1 MPDNLTVQG
10 PPSGQFRFDFDATRD
25 DSLSGQ
31 GSNLKSLFE
40 GRDLRV
46 IEDSPAVSAMA
57 RLLGPVARRLPTLVP
72 PENPPSATTAAP
84 LIDEAYQGLRSDEGL
99 AQVITNSLPY
109 QTMTKALEQASRQ
122 AQEAIHTSGQLPRV
136 A

>member
-25 DSLSGQ
+25 DSLSDPDA
-31 GSNLKSLFE
+31 NLKSLFE

-46 IEDSPAVSAMA
+46 IEDSPAISAMA
-57 RLLGPVARRLPTLVP
+57 KLLAPVAKRLPSLS
-72 PENPPSATTAAP
+72 PPSDPPAATTAAP
-84 LIDEAYQGLRSDEGL
+84 LIEEAYQGLRSDEGL
-99 AQVITNSLPY
+99 AQVITKSLTY
-109 QTMTKALEQASRQ
+109 QSMTQALERASLQAK
-122 AQEAIHTSGQLPRV
+122 EAIQTSSQLPRV